1 MNLSDLQAPPFSET
15 RAFLA
20 VSSTWFL
27 SQFLKTIRPKQSKP
41 AGYKW
46 IFDTGGMPSS
56 HSATVSCLAAVTG
69 MYYGVHSLIFLIVLV
84 FAFIIMFDAAGVR
97 RNMGRQ
103 AKVLNQILEDFNQKK
118 PIQEAKLKELL
129 GHTPIEVFVGA
140 FLGIL
145 MAYLFCGL

>member
-1 MNLSDLQAPPFSET
+1 MSPLDLTEPPFSEI

-20 VSSTWFL
+20 VSATWFI
-27 SQFLKTIRPKQSKP
+27 SQFLKTIRPKNMTP

-56 HSATVSCLAAVTG
+56 HSATVSCLAAVSG
-69 MYYGVHSLIFLIVLV
+69 MYYGFHNVIFLIVVV

-103 AKVLNQILEDFNQKK
+103 AKVLNQILEDFYQKR

-129 GHTPIEVFVGA
+129 GHTPVEVFVGA
-140 FLGIL
+140 FLGIFI
-145 MAYLFCGL
+145 AYIFCGL